1 MIKKIKL
8 KNFKSHSDTDI
19 ELGNLTIICGQ
30 NGVGK
35 SSIIQSL
42 LLLRQSHQKN
52 RLEKILDLN
61 KPLCEI
67 GTAQDVV
74 YQYAKEDYLEIG
86 LDINEGKYNWK
97 FKFED
102 NNNEATFLKKMEDS
116 VVPLEEDLKK
126 YSLFTNDFQYL
137 SAARLSPRE
146 SYPKDDYEVEINKQ
160 LSIEKGQGELV
171 AHFLHHYSSKK
182 VNKSLL
188 SSNNKFDDLLSQ
200 TTAWEREIS
209 QNVNVKI
216 ESLGKGFEIR
226 YNFDV
231 KEGFPTYDFRAE
243 NVGFGITYALPLIVA
258 ILAAEKYSLIIIE
271 NPEAHL
277 HPHAQAK
284 LTELMCLAAQAG
296 IQIIIE
302 THSDHIINGTLVACK
317 KEQIEKENVKIWY
330 FDRDENKHA
339 VRATE
344 VQILKGG
351 KIKNQPKGFFD
362 QIDTDLEQLMG
373 F

>member
-8 KNFKSHSDTDI
+8 KNFKSHSDTNI

-61 KPLCEI
+61 KPLCDI

-86 LDINEGKYNWK
+86 LTINEKDYNWK
-97 FKFED
+97 FQID
-102 NNNEATFLKKMEDS
+102 DTNNSATLLKKMNDS
-116 VVPLEEDLKK
+116 ITPSEYKLKE
-126 YSLFTNDFQYL
+126 YNLFTNDFQYL

-171 AHFLHHYSSKK
+171 AHFLHHYESKK

-188 SSNNKFDDLLSQ
+188 SLNNEYDNLLSQ

-209 QNVNVKI
+209 QNVNVKV

-231 KEGFPTYDFRAE
+231 QEGFPTYDFRAE

-258 ILAAEKYSLIIIE
+258 ILAAEKDSLIIIE

-284 LTELMCLAAQAG
+284 LTELICLAAQAG

-317 KEQIEKENVKIWY
+317 KNQIQKENIKIWY

-339 VRATE
+339 ARATE
-344 VQILKGG
+344 VEITEDIRLK
-351 KIKNQPKGFFD
+351 NSPEGFFD
-362 QIDTDLEQLMG
+362 QLGKDLRILMR
-373 F
+373 

>member
-1 MIKKIKL
+1 MINSIYL
-8 KNFKSHSDTDI
+8 KNFKAHAETNID
-19 ELGNLTIICGQ
+19 LGNLTIICGQ

-52 RLEKILDLN
+52 RLTKGLDLN
-61 KPLCEI
+61 RPLCEI
-67 GTAQDVV
+67 GSSQDAL
-74 YQYAKEDYLEIG
+74 YQDAKDYFLEIG
-86 LDINEGKYNWK
+86 LKIENIDNHWRFEFNASKSDSTFMKKLSSDHPPQKKFINNC
-97 FKFED
+97 
-102 NNNEATFLKKMEDS
+102 
-116 VVPLEEDLKK
+116 
-126 YSLFTNDFQYL
+126 SLFTKNFQYL

-146 SYPKDDYEVEINKQ
+146 SYPKDDYDVEINKQ

-171 AHFLHHYSSKK
+171 AHFLNHYRTKK
-182 VNKSLL
+182 VNSSLL
-188 SSNNKFDDLLSQ
+188 NANSKYDELFAQ

-209 QNVNVKI
+209 NNINIRVNL
-216 ESLGKGFEIR
+216 LGKGFEIL
-226 YNFDV
+226 YYFDRKDDV
-231 KEGFPTYDFRAE
+231 HTNDFKAE

-258 ILAAEKYSLIIIE
+258 ILAAEKDSLIIIE

-330 FDRDENKHA
+330 FDTDESTHA
-339 VRATE
+339 ARAKEVNITE
-344 VQILKGG
+344 DIRLEDS
-351 KIKNQPKGFFD
+351 PEGFFD
-362 QIDTDLEQLMG
+362 QLGKDLRILMR
-373 F
+373 